1 MSREHRSN
9 NPLIPLQEEANLE
22 AMLEEAK
29 AKTAVGDHEGAL
41 MLYSAAQTQY
51 PNEPEVE
58 YGLKA
63 AEAALQKSMEGTLL
77 SNEYSPPLK
86 NKKLSVH
93 YVHVRCLQGKHT

>member
-1 MSREHRSN
+1 MLSRDHRSS

-77 SNEYSPPLK
+77 PYEYSSLLK
-86 NKKLSVH
+86 TRN
-93 YVHVRCLQGKHT
+93 